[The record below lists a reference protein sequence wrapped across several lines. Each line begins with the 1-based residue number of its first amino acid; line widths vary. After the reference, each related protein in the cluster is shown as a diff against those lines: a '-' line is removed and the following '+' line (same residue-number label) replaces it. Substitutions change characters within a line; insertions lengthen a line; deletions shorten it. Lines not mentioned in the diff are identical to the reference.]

1 MKKMIAIVVGI
12 LMLTGCFAGC
22 TSPQVSPATVPAKT
36 LVATQPPT
44 AFPVGVEWRLTSY
57 LDRANVLTPV
67 TGVKPVT
74 ALFGSSG
81 KLSGSG
87 GCNQYSATSSVSG
100 TGITISQ
107 PATTLM
113 ACEESVMQQ
122 ESMYLADLAKAS
134 TYSNTPGDTLT
145 FYDASGAVILVYK
158 RPVDASGGQP
168 PIVGVWDLF
177 SYNNGKGGIETV
189 IIGSTTTAD
198 FGADGKLAGS
208 AGCNQYSAT
217 YTTSGSKGITI
228 TQPITTLMACENNLM
243 QQETQYLSLLQKA
256 AKYEISGDQLTL
268 FDSTGTKILIYKKHV
283 GTPATIVGL
292 WNLFSYNNGKGGI
305 ETVIIGSTTTA
316 DFGADRKLAGSAGCN
331 QYSATYTTSG
341 AKGITITQP
350 ASTRMACED
359 NVMQQET
366 QYLSLLP
373 KASTYN
379 IAGDQLTLFNSTGT
393 KILIYTPAPSGATP
407 GK

>member
-1 MKKMIAIVVGI
+1 MKKIIAIVVG
-12 LMLTGCFAGC
+12 MLLLTVCFAGC
-22 TSPQVSPATVPAKT
+22 TSPQVTPATVPAQT
-36 LVATQPPT
+36 QVATQPP
-44 AFPVGVEWRLTSY
+44 APFPAGVEWRLTTY
-57 LDRANVLTPV
+57 LNRANVLTPV
-67 TGVKPVT
+67 TGIKPVT
-74 ALFGSSG
+74 ALFDSSG

-87 GCNQYSATSSVSG
+87 GCNQYSAAYMVSG
-100 TGITISQ
+100 TSITISQ

-158 RPVDASGGQP
+158 RPVDESAGQP
-168 PIVGVWDLF
+168 AIVGVWDLF
-177 SYNNGKGGIETV
+177 SYNNGKGAIETV

-198 FGADGKLAGS
+198 FGADGKLTGS

-243 QQETQYLSLLQKA
+243 QQESQYLSLLPKA
-256 AKYEISGDQLTL
+256 STYEIAGDQLTL

-283 GTPATIVGL
+283 SKPATIVGV
-292 WNLFSYNNGKGGI
+292 WDLFYYNNGKGALQ
-305 ETVIIGSTTTA
+305 TVITGSTTTA
-316 DFGADRKLAGSAGCN
+316 DFGSGGKLAGSAGCN

-359 NVMQQET
+359 NLMQQET

-373 KASTYN
+373 KASTYE
-379 IAGDQLTLFNSTGT
+379 IAGDQLALFNSTGT
-393 KILIYTPAPSGATP
+393 KILVYTQA
-407 GK
+407 

>member
-12 LMLTGCFAGC
+12 LMLTVYFAGC
-22 TSPQVSPATVPAKT
+22 TSQQVTPAPVQTKASVT
-36 LVATQPPT
+36 TQPPV
-44 AFPVGVEWRLTSY
+44 AFPAGVEWRLTTY
-57 LDRANVLTPV
+57 LNRVNVLTPV
-67 TGVKPVT
+67 TGIKPVT

-87 GCNQYSATSSVSG
+87 GCNQYSAAYSVSG

-122 ESMYLADLAKAS
+122 ESAYLADLTKAS
-134 TYSNTPGDTLT
+134 SYSNTPGDTLT

-158 RPVDASGGQP
+158 RPVDASAGRP

-177 SYNNGKGGIETV
+177 SYNNGKGAIETV

-198 FGADGKLAGS
+198 FQTDGKLSGS

-217 YTTSGSKGITI
+217 YTTSGSAGITI

-268 FDSTGTKILIYKKHV
+268 FDSSGTKILIYQKHV

-305 ETVIIGSTTTA
+305 QTVIIGSTTTA
-316 DFGADRKLAGSAGCN
+316 DFGADGKLAGSAGCN

-341 AKGITITQP
+341 AMGITITQP

-359 NVMQQET
+359 SLMQQET

-373 KASTYN
+373 KAGTYE
-379 IAGDQLTLFNSTGT
+379 IAGDQLTLFNSPGT
-393 KILIYTPAPSGATP
+393 KLLIYTPAPSGATP
-407 GK
+407 VK